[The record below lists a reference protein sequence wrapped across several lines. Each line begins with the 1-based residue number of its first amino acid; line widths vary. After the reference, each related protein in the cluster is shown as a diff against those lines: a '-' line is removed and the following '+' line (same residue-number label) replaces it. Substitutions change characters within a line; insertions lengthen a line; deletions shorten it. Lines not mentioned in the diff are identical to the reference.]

1 MIQALVFYTNDNSI
15 FEENKQT
22 IWIEAVLSDSEAT
35 VSDLLPLTM
44 TDYDQV
50 PVSSLLENNGH
61 AAKLSNTYQ

>member
-1 MIQALVFYTNDNSI
+1 MQLAGNVVP
-15 FEENKQT
+15 
-22 IWIEAVLSDSEAT
+22 VLAGLP

-50 PVSSLLENNGH
+50 PVSSMLENNGH